1 MRNRKT
7 ASAVVAK
14 CFLTKKKS
22 VAMQNKAVRKDEN
35 VVATENKAFLK
46 GCRTYAIV
54 AKQS

>member
-7 ASAVVAK
+7 ANAVVAK

-46 GCRTYAIV
+46 GC
-54 AKQS
+54 